1 MSQINKNVDFI
12 DNDDHGNL
20 IQSDDDKAKH
30 KRAEV
35 AHKLAVVLLFD
46 QKAQH
51 HKKNKQKPDN
61 SAKPISVKRGVLEE
75 VE

>member
-1 MSQINKNVDFI
+1 MPKINNSVDFI
-12 DNDDHGNL
+12 DNDDQGNL

-51 HKKNKQKPDN
+51 HKKNKQKPD
-61 SAKPISVKRGVLEE
+61 SAKRISVKRGALEE